1 MPSPWVS
8 WPEAPTP
15 FGGLSRPGL
24 IWKSRCNRISRRFA
38 QLYYDTG
45 AGLNEHNSFRN
56 LVEGGNRQ
64 VVYRFPIPKGNYFN
78 LRFDPTDRP
87 RNHMTL
93 TNARIV
99 DSGGHLVRVIPPD
112 QIKPWQE
119 IENFQAGETGVS
131 FTSSAH
137 GNDPILALEF
147 PEPLIIGN
155 VLKPS
160 FRTLARRFIVSF
172 LITAGIFFFGFPSLV
187 SRSVPAA
194 LRWIAAIVSWPRI
207 HHWQVVLAAAA
218 ASVVLSCYPVVF
230 FGKSFLSPNN
240 HSHTF
245 LLYEDISNPF
255 PVPRKRKWTTRRALI
270 LEPPCGI
277 PGLPQSSKAAPC
289 SSISSCHF
297 GIDTIL
303 RASLFLARDNRC
315 SVTPFHWLVLP
326 TRGAA
331 GWWDLKYLIA
341 KFLFAGCLGLS
352 VLQLARHVPAAV
364 IIAASAP
371 FIGFFSY
378 RYSHPAFFSMCYAP
392 AILLCWFKLIDATR
406 SRTIAAWLGV
416 MVLANWSMINSGT
429 VKEAYILLLAMNAC
443 GFLTLLLAGSV
454 PDKGAKLCYAIGAQ
468 ALFLLIAAPIWL
480 TFLHTLQNSW
490 SIYDRGAVFQL
501 QPSLF
506 LGLFDDIFYRQFN
519 RDELHLDPSSNFLIL
534 AGVLWFVFSSR
545 RTNRRK
551 LSWGLTATCLVALAF
566 AFGLVPPALIL
577 QWPFFRT
584 IYHVDN
590 TFSCVAIVCLLLL
603 AGFGIRTFWSDCRT
617 LAYRRIYPRVLI
629 SLAALLALFLGTTEA
644 AQRSTRTLLIAGD
657 HIPKSHFFWGYTAVL
672 VVAVAA
678 ALWIGRLVIK
688 TGRARFW
695 HVCSLAAIFVLLHW
709 RQGMHLATPFDAYVM
724 NPKQRTQL
732 IADSSA
738 ALALIHSQAS
748 EPSRTVGFNY
758 NLFPG
763 YGGAV
768 GVEQIDSADPLLNK
782 HYRALIDAYGARL
795 PFAFGL
801 NAGKVDDQLGAD
813 LPLFDMLNVRYYLG
827 DFRTRSAALPS
838 LKKIAALDLD
848 VYESS
853 KVWPRAFFSDRLIP
867 YTSEQ
872 AFVPLLKNGNGLP
885 FVAIAK
891 EELDLHPEL
900 AGLPRDT
907 EPPTTP
913 LTVPA
918 THYSLTNNTTS
929 FKVIAPG
936 AGVVVLTEA
945 YVEGDLQV
953 SVNGKPSNYFRVNS
967 AFRGVFLPEA
977 GEYDLSFRYWP
988 RYLTFSLWLSAFGIV
1003 SLVLWLGFLSGKLHF
1018 ASFRA
1023 PR

>member
-1 MPSPWVS
+1 
-8 WPEAPTP
+8 
-15 FGGLSRPGL
+15 
-24 IWKSRCNRISRRFA
+24 
-38 QLYYDTG
+38 
-45 AGLNEHNSFRN
+45 
-56 LVEGGNRQ
+56 
-64 VVYRFPIPKGNYFN
+64 
-78 LRFDPTDRP
+78 
-87 RNHMTL
+87 
-93 TNARIV
+93 
-99 DSGGHLVRVIPPD
+99 
-112 QIKPWQE
+112 
-119 IENFQAGETGVS
+119 
-131 FTSSAH
+131 
-137 GNDPILALEF
+137 
-147 PEPLIIGN
+147 
-155 VLKPS
+155 
-160 FRTLARRFIVSF
+160 
-172 LITAGIFFFGFPSLV
+172 
-187 SRSVPAA
+187 
-194 LRWIAAIVSWPRI
+194 
-207 HHWQVVLAAAA
+207 
-218 ASVVLSCYPVVF
+218 
-230 FGKSFLSPNN
+230 
-240 HSHTF
+240 
-245 LLYEDISNPF
+245 
-255 PVPRKRKWTTRRALI
+255 
-270 LEPPCGI
+270 
-277 PGLPQSSKAAPC
+277 
-289 SSISSCHF
+289 
-297 GIDTIL
+297 
-303 RASLFLARDNRC
+303 
-315 SVTPFHWLVLP
+315 
-326 TRGAA
+326 
-331 GWWDLKYLIA
+331 
-341 KFLFAGCLGLS
+341 
-352 VLQLARHVPAAV
+352 
-364 IIAASAP
+364 
-371 FIGFFSY
+371 
-378 RYSHPAFFSMCYAP
+378 
-392 AILLCWFKLIDATR
+392 
-406 SRTIAAWLGV
+406 
-416 MVLANWSMINSGT
+416 
-429 VKEAYILLLAMNAC
+429 
-443 GFLTLLLAGSV
+443 LLLAGSV
-454 PDKGAKLCYAIGAQ
+454 PDKGAKRCYAIGAQ

-490 SIYDRGAVFQL
+490 SIYARGAVFQL
-501 QPSLF
+501 QPSL
-506 LGLFDDIFYRQFN
+506 LIGLFDDIFYRQFN
-519 RDELHLDPSSNFLIL
+519 LDELHVDPSSNFLIL

-551 LSWGLTATCLVALAF
+551 LSWGLTATCLFALAF

-629 SLAALLALFLGTTEA
+629 SLAALLTLFLGTTEA

-657 HIPKSHFFWGYTAVL
+657 HVPKSHFFWGYTAVL

-827 DFRTRSAALPS
+827 DFRTRSVALPS

-907 EPPTTP
+907 KPPTTP

-918 THYSLTNNTTS
+918 TNYSLTNNATS

-945 YVEGDLQV
+945 YVEGDVQV

-967 AFRGVFLPEA
+967 AFRGIFLPEA
-977 GEYDLSFRYWP
+977 GEYALSFRYWP

-1003 SLVLWLGFLSGKLHF
+1003 SLIVWLRFLSGKLDP

-1023 PR
+1023 PRQR